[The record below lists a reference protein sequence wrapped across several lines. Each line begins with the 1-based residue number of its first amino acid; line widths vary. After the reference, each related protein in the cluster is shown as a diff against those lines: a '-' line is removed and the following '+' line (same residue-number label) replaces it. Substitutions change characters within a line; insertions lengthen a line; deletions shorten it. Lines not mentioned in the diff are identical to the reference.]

1 MQRCSS
7 GSVSLLRTKVLG
19 LLRLRLRWWR
29 KLLLLVL
36 VDLGET
42 VLRRLTLSLLRR
54 LLLLVWIVIALLLR
68 DVLTVQLS
76 VCGSRAW
83 GRLWCKRLVCV

>member
-1 MQRCSS
+1 
-7 GSVSLLRTKVLG
+7 VSLLLTEVLG
-19 LLRLRLRWWR
+19 LLRLRLGWRR

-54 LLLLVWIVIALLLR
+54 LLLLVRIVIALLLG